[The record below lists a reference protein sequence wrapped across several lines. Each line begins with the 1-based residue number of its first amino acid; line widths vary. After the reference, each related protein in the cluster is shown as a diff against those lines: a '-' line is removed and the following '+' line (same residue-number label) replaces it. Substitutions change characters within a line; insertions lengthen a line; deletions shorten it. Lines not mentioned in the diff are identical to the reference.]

1 MGVWVCGCMW
11 GVCGCVGVCEGCAR
25 GVRGVCEGVCEGVT
39 YLQESWSLYWPS
51 GQVGTQRD
59 REIL

>member
-1 MGVWVCGCMW
+1 MW
-11 GVCGCVGVCEGCAR
+11 GVCGCVRGVRGVCEGCAR
-25 GVRGVCEGVCEGVT
+25 GVRGVCEGCARGCVRGVT